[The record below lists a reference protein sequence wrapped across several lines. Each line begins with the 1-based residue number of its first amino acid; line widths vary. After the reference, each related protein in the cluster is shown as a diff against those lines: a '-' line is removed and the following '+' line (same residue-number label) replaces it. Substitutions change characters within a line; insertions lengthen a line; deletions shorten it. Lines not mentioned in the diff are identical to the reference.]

1 MEVYNE
7 IQTRLDNVTE
17 RFQEA
22 QQALV
27 TAINQRDALNQQIDE
42 GRLRVAN
49 LAGSVTILESLLTT
63 ELSEPESEL
72 EVVPPEE

>member
-22 QQALV
+22 QKALV
-27 TAINQRDALNQQIDE
+27 TSINQRDQLNQQIDE
-42 GRLRVAN
+42 GRLRVSN
-49 LAGSVTILESLLTT
+49 LAGSLTTLESLLTT